1 MRIVVAR
8 YNENVEWTLQ
18 FPNVTIYN
26 KGEPLGGDYTE
37 ISLPNVGREGHTYYK
52 HIIDNYDK
60 LDDYTVFLQG
70 NPFDHSPNII
80 SALYTILSYYTSDN
94 LKTDYG
100 ILSEHYFETNLSGCE
115 VHYRTRNEI
124 IPMQQVY
131 QHLFNERRE
140 NVRYIVGAGAQFIVS
155 KEQILK
161 RPREFYEKIV
171 KLLEYD
177 NNPIEGFVIER
188 LHCIIFG

>member
-8 YNENVEWTLQ
+8 YNENIEWTRQL
-18 FPNVTIYN
+18 PNVLIYN
-26 KGEPLGGDYTE
+26 KGAPLGGEYKE

-52 HIIDNYDK
+52 HIVDNYDN

-70 NPFDHSPNII
+70 NPFDHSPHILPRLHSILEHYSKGELNV
-80 SALYTILSYYTSDN
+80 LY
-94 LKTDYG
+94 G
-100 ILSEHYFETNLSGCE
+100 VLSEFFFETNLSGCE
-115 VHYRTRNEI
+115 THYRARNEI

-140 NVRYIVGAGAQFIVS
+140 NVRYVVGSGAQFIVS

-177 NNPIEGFVIER
+177 INPIEGFVIER
-188 LHCIIFG
+188 LHCIIFS